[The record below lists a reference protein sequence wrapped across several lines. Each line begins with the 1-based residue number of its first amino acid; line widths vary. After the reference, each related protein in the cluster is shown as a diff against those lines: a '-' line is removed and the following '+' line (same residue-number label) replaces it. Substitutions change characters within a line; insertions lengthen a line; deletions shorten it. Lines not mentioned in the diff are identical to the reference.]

1 MTDQE
6 RINRAMSEACAILSE
21 YGEPGDVR
29 NPNATVKKL
38 IAVLD
43 TPELTA
49 ARERLEHAVGRQGLR
64 LVKQNIPWS

>member
-6 RINRAMSEACAILSE
+6 RINRAMREACAILSE
-21 YGEPGDVR
+21 YVEPGRVR
-29 NPNATVKKL
+29 NPNATVNKL

-49 ARERLEHAVGRQGLR
+49 ARERLEHAVGRQGVR
-64 LVKQNIPWS
+64 LVTHTIG

>member
-21 YGEPGDVR
+21 YVEPGYVR
-29 NPNATVKKL
+29 NPNAVVNKL

-49 ARERLEHAVGRQGLR
+49 ARERLEHAIGQRGLR
-64 LVKQNIPWS
+64 LVI